1 MCFVLSVL
9 SPLSQMEEKTSKD
22 EDDDDDA
29 DGDGLSIYTCT

>member
-22 EDDDDDA
+22 EDDDDA